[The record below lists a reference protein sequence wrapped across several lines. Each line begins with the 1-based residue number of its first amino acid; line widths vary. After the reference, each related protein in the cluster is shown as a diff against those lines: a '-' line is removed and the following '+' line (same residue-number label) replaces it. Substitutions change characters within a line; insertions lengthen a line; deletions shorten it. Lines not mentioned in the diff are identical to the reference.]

1 LSDDLKWRLLEG
13 REREN
18 ASSNNN
24 QQLTTK
30 TIQAIL
36 LYPRLLK

>member
-1 LSDDLKWRLLEG
+1 LSDDLKNDALLEG

-24 QQLTTK
+24 QSTDDEDD
-30 TIQAIL
+30 QAT
-36 LYPRLLK
+36 

>member
-1 LSDDLKWRLLEG
+1 MTPSLEG

-30 TIQAIL
+30 TIQATYCIHVFSQL
-36 LYPRLLK
+36 TQ